1 MRYLSLIVIVFF
13 MWWSW
18 SATKNPNL
26 IPEDTHV
33 GIQEDLK
40 RVITEYVKD
49 NLPNV
54 KEVKFNKFWT
64 QTLEENR
71 VKAVFSYTFDDD
83 GTDQTGAT
91 ATSKSAAT
99 VGVAGYAILNHSK
112 QENSEYDVWSLDELN
127 VENNHIIFKDG
138 SAVVSSPAAA
148 SDSKTS
154 PPSSENK
161 KEDHAE

>member
-1 MRYLSLIVIVFF
+1 MRYLSLIAIVFL

-18 SATKNPNL
+18 TATKTPNL

-40 RVITEYVKD
+40 RVITDYVKD

-64 QTLEENR
+64 QTLQENR
-71 VKAVFSYTFDDD
+71 VKAVFSYTFEDD
-83 GTDQTGAT
+83 GTGPAVENQEGNT
-91 ATSKSAAT
+91 AQEKKPAAT

-112 QENSEYDVWSLDELN
+112 QDNTEYDVWSLDELN
-127 VENNHIIFKDG
+127 VENNHIVFKDG
-138 SAVVSSPAAA
+138 SAIQANPAAPKEFKG
-148 SDSKTS
+148 SD
-154 PPSSENK
+154 PG
-161 KEDHAE
+161 KE